1 VIALLVDQNFNEH
14 IIDGMTRR
22 NSGLDVIH
30 VRDLDLAAAP
40 DAQLLERAAAEGR
53 VLLTHDRQTIPRHAY
68 DRAAAGQRMPG
79 IFLVSNDMPI
89 GQAVEEL
96 LIAIQCLAPE
106 ECEAV
111 VVYFPL

>member
-1 VIALLVDQNFNEH
+1 
-14 IIDGMTRR
+14 
-22 NSGLDVIH
+22 
-30 VRDLDLAAAP
+30 
-40 DAQLLERAAAEGR
+40 
-53 VLLTHDRQTIPRHAY
+53 
-68 DRAAAGQRMPG
+68 MPG